1 MGPAPGIG
9 GRVPYRWRAA
19 RDSSA
24 LPVVNG
30 RGRVLGVVS
39 EADLLDNSQRLA
51 DGQGAATAGE
61 VMASPAV
68 TVTPQATVTEAPR
81 RMLASGLKR
90 LPWWPARAG
99 RSASSAAR
107 TCSGR

>member
-39 EADLLDNSQRLA
+39 EADLLDNS
-51 DGQGAATAGE
+51 
-61 VMASPAV
+61 
-68 TVTPQATVTEAPR
+68 
-81 RMLASGLKR
+81 
-90 LPWWPARAG
+90 
-99 RSASSAAR
+99 
-107 TCSGR
+107 